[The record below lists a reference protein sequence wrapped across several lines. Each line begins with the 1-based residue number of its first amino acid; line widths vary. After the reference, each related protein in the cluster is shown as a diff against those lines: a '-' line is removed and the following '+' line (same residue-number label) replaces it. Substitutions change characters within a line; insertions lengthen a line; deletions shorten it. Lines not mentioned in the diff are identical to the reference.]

1 MKKTL
6 LILLLAFTACAP
18 KSSSKLDVTLEIN
31 PSTPRIGKADIV
43 LKLMRDKQDLT
54 GWNVAVEGN
63 MTHAGMGTVDGT
75 VTELGAGKYQ
85 VKNFDF
91 NMSGDWV
98 LTVTAKKDNETLSND
113 VKLEVQ
119 Q

>member
-6 LILLLAFTACAP
+6 LILLLAFSACAP
-18 KSSSKLDVTLEIN
+18 KSSSKLDVTLKIN

-43 LKLMRDKQDLT
+43 LKLMRDKQILE

-63 MTHAGMGTVDGT
+63 MTHAGMGTVDGV

-91 NMSGDWV
+91 NMSGDWI

>member
-1 MKKTL
+1 MKKL
-6 LILLLAFTACAP
+6 FLIFLLAVTACAP
-18 KSSSKLDVTLEIN
+18 KSSSKLDVTLELN
-31 PSTPRIGKADIV
+31 PVKPRIGKTDMV
-43 LKLMRDKQDLT
+43 LKLERDQKILE
-54 GWNVAVEGN
+54 GWNVSVEGN

-98 LTVTAKKDNETLSND
+98 LTVTAKKDNETLTGD
-113 VKLEVQ
+113 VKLEVAQ
-119 Q
+119 

>member
-1 MKKTL
+1 MKKL
-6 LILLLAFTACAP
+6 FLIILIFCTACAP
-18 KSSSKLDVTLEIN
+18 KSSSKLDVTLELS
-31 PSTPRIGKADIV
+31 PSKPRIGKTDIV
-43 LKLMRDKQDLT
+43 LKLERDQKILE
-54 GWNVAVEGN
+54 GWNVSVEGN

-113 VKLEVQ
+113 IKLEVGQ
-119 Q
+119 

>member
-1 MKKTL
+1 MKKSL
-6 LILLLAFTACAP
+6 LILLIAFTACTP
-18 KSSSKLDVTLEIN
+18 KSSSKLDVTLEMT
-31 PSTPRIGKADIV
+31 PSTPRIGRADLV
-43 LKLMRDKQDLT
+43 LKLMRDKQILE
-54 GWNVAVEGN
+54 GWNVSVEGN

-98 LTVTAKKDNETLSND
+98 LTVTAKKSNETLSND
-113 VKLEVQ
+113 IKLEVKQ
-119 Q
+119 